1 MNRKQIRV
9 LLLEDE
15 AAHAEAIRRGLES
28 SDGAFKL
35 QIVGTI
41 KKYREQVAANPPDI
55 ALLDM
60 VLPDGNGIDLLAS
73 PPESN
78 AFPML
83 ILTSHGNEKAAVD
96 ALKAGAL
103 DYIVKSPETFAEMSA
118 YFSPQFESMAINP
131 GK

>member
-41 KKYREQVAANPPDI
+41 KKYREQVRPI
-55 ALLDM
+55 RRISL
-60 VLPDGNGIDLLAS
+60 
-73 PPESN
+73 
-78 AFPML
+78 
-83 ILTSHGNEKAAVD
+83 
-96 ALKAGAL
+96 
-103 DYIVKSPETFAEMSA
+103 
-118 YFSPQFESMAINP
+118 
-131 GK
+131 